1 MADVIFIHGPGGDA
15 YGTWQHGVGLEAW
28 WPSWIA
34 GDSKRV
40 GVWSLDYDAAPSVW
54 LGRAMRTVDRAN
66 NVLALLDAEGFGKRP
81 LFLVVIAS
89 VVLLRNNFCAQ
100 QMDTGQELGAYR

>member
-81 LFLVVIAS
+81 LFLVCHSFGGLVAKQ
-89 VVLLRNNFCAQ
+89 LLRSA
-100 QMDTGQELGAYR
+100 DGYGPRIGSL